1 MAAKT
6 CAELFGEGG
15 ALNQESFGG
24 KVPKYWTDS
33 TVSIPKYWNDPTIED
48 KKLMEDY
55 TGCVKKDSFFGGEPL
70 LDEGV
75 GYAIVLGFGI
85 FFSIVTTFLVFL
97 DKRYV
102 GVNISSEFFNT
113 AGRTVKTGLTAA
125 VIVSQ
130 WTWAATLLQSSNV
143 AYQYGVSGPFWYAS
157 GATIQVLLFGILAI
171 EVKRKAPNAHTIL
184 EIIDAR
190 WGETAHK
197 VFMYFCFMTNIIVSA
212 MLILGGAATVNA
224 LTGMNTTIAGFLIPL
239 GVIAYTVA
247 GGLKATFMASYLH
260 TAVIYAVLCLFVFMV
275 YTSDEELGSADKVF
289 DRLKVVAYEK
299 RLCKFNDTTPL
310 GYAMPGVDAGDQ
322 SCGKVAYNRNGSYLT
337 MLSNGGL
344 EFGIINIIGNFGTV
358 FVDQSYW
365 QSAIAAKPSSSHK
378 GYLLGGLV
386 WFAIPFSL
394 ATAMG
399 LSSVALDL
407 PVTSSEAGAGLVPP
421 AAAVHFMGDGGGI
434 LITIMLF
441 MAIVST
447 GSAEQIAVSS
457 LVSYDVY
464 RRYINPAA
472 TGEEIV
478 KVSRFAIVGFG
489 IFMGVLS
496 IILYELELSLS
507 FVYLMMGIFIG
518 SAVIP
523 VALVLTWSKA
533 TAMGAIA
540 GAFGG
545 QIAGIISWVVSCKI
559 AHDKIDLDS
568 LGTNHPML
576 TGNLFAILTSGA
588 IHVGMSLAMPDNFD
602 FALLNERITLIDDA
616 LPDLDPEENDEEALQ
631 AAQKWISQWGIGF
644 TVVMIIIWP
653 VLSVPAGEFT
663 RGYFNMWVVIA
674 VVWGLLATVVI
685 VILPIYESWNGI
697 VCVIKGLFF
706 NDDLHVH
713 MDDIDHK
720 LDAIMKHMNIEFKP
734 LMIGEGNSLQPAFR
748 AKALARGSSDLDAIK
763 AEAKASK
770 ASLEG

>member
-1 MAAKT
+1 MSNK

-24 KVPKYWTDS
+24 KVPKYWT
-33 TVSIPKYWNDPTIED
+33 VHE
-48 KKLMEDY
+48 
-55 TGCVKKDSFFGGEPL
+55 TGEYAGMCVKQDSFFGGTPL

-260 TAVIYAVLCLFVFMV
+260 TAVIYAVLCLFVFLV
-275 YTSDEELGSADKVF
+275 YTSHDELGSADKVF
-289 DRLKVVAYEK
+289 DRLQMVASSSRK
-299 RLCKFNDTTPL
+299 CSHDDTEPL
-310 GYAMPGVDAGDQ
+310 GYLMPGNFANATDGQ
-322 SCGKVAYNRNGSYLT
+322 SCGKVAFNRNGSYLT

-407 PVTSSEAGAGLVPP
+407 PVTADEAGAGLVPP

-464 RRYINPAA
+464 RRYFNPAA

-478 KVSRFAIVGFG
+478 KVSRIAIVGFG

-496 IILYELELSLS
+496 IILDELELSLG

-533 TAMGAIA
+533 SAMGAIC

-545 QIAGIISWVVSCKI
+545 QIAGVISWVVSCKI
-559 AHDKIDLDS
+559 AHDKINLDT

-588 IHVGMSLAMPDNFD
+588 IHIGMSFAMPDNFD

-616 LPDLDPEENDEEALQ
+616 LPDLDPEENDEEALK
-631 AAQKWISQWGIGF
+631 AAQAWISKWGVGF
-644 TVVMIIIWP
+644 TVVMVIIWP
-653 VLSVPAGEFT
+653 ILSVPAGEFT
-663 RGYFNMWVVIA
+663 RGYFQMWVIIA
-674 VVWGLLATVVI
+674 VIWGLVATVVI
-685 VILPIYESWNGI
+685 VVLPIYESWNGI
-697 VCVIKGLFF
+697 ACVIKGLFF

-720 LDAIMKHMNIEFKP
+720 LEAIMKHMNIEAKP
-734 LMIGEGNSLQPAFR
+734 LMIGEGNSLQPAYR
-748 AKALARGSSDLDAIK
+748 AKVLARGSSDLDALK